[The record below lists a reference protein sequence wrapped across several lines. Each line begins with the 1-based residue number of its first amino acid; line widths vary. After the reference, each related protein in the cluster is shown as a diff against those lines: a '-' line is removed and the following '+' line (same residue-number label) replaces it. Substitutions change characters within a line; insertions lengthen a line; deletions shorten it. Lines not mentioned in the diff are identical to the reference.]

1 MTTDVTSTHVRELNE
16 SDFDEIVATTE
27 VLLVDF
33 WAPWCGPCLQLAPVL
48 EAYVAANP
56 KVTLAKVNV
65 DENVALSQRFQVM
78 SIPTIMLYVNGE
90 LALRFAG
97 SVGAAE
103 LTKRLSTFI

>member
-1 MTTDVTSTHVRELNE
+1 
-16 SDFDEIVATTE
+16 
-27 VLLVDF
+27 
-33 WAPWCGPCLQLAPVL
+33 VL

-103 LTKRLSTFI
+103 LTKRLSAFI